1 MPCTGTCQIEQHEWR
16 EDRIEHNPYNGAPYG
31 KPGAAE
37 EEVAARTSD
46 ATIWSGEDLSTY
58 TELVIFLLIDFS
70 AQWTAGVDRQYP
82 RHGRALNCT
91 EEGCICDYDRDKP
104 TVVEDWP
111 KTMDPVR
118 NPRALRVAAAQGRRP
133 DQGDRPEVSA
143 QGRHPASQ
151 AGHSRLVQGQSTAPC
166 SPAFRI
172 PTRRRRLAATRRQ
185 WTT

>member
-16 EDRIEHNPYNGAPYG
+16 EDRIKHNPYNGAPYG

-91 EEGCICDYDRDKP
+91 EEGCMCDYDRDKP

-111 KTMDPVR
+111 KTWTRYEIHVRYVWRRPKDGDPTKAIVQR
-118 NPRALRVAAAQGRRP
+118 YLLKGAILHRKRVIQGLCKDNPRRP
-133 DQGDRPEVSA
+133 VVPPFATPPGEGD
-143 QGRHPASQ
+143 
-151 AGHSRLVQGQSTAPC
+151 
-166 SPAFRI
+166 
-172 PTRRRRLAATRRQ
+172 
-185 WTT
+185 